1 MGIIVIPYED
11 TTFDT
16 FRKAFAVCAD
26 SYGNLTDCFVYQTV
40 NTQSSWYE
48 QTCAKL
54 NAVDKH
60 AEWSYSIDDKILIQQ
75 RI

>member
-11 TTFDT
+11 TSFDT

-26 SYGNLTDCFVYQTV
+26 RDGKPTDCFVYQTGHRD
-40 NTQSSWYE
+40 TEWFE
-48 QTCAKL
+48 TTCAKL

-60 AEWSYSIDDKILIQQ
+60 AEWSYSIEDKVLIQQ